1 MTEKLFLKKNSLP
14 IYDFFF
20 SFIMFRTILAPLAS
34 VQVIINFEINSALC
48 AAYPCSE
55 EFDLLVFHGKNLD
68 NFTSHVIVLIIRL
81 YIKWLGLVV
90 HSTGTK
96 NKGKESNSHWLRI
109 YFVWSAMGSILFSP
123 EFPKHQ
129 NPNYLSGLHRQKKA
143 GFINN
148 DEKASRFRW

>member
-1 MTEKLFLKKNSLP
+1 MSEKLFLKKNSLP

-90 HSTGTK
+90 HSLLCGCCHRYKKQGERIKQPLITDLLCLI
-96 NKGKESNSHWLRI
+96 SHGVN
-109 YFVWSAMGSILFSP
+109 FVFS
-123 EFPKHQ
+123 
-129 NPNYLSGLHRQKKA
+129 
-143 GFINN
+143 
-148 DEKASRFRW
+148 

>member
-1 MTEKLFLKKNSLP
+1 MSEKLFLKKNSLP

-48 AAYPCSE
+48 ASYPCSE
-55 EFDLLVFHGKNLD
+55 EFDLLAFLGKNLD

-96 NKGKESNSHWLRI
+96 NKGKESNSH
-109 YFVWSAMGSILFSP
+109 
-123 EFPKHQ
+123 
-129 NPNYLSGLHRQKKA
+129 
-143 GFINN
+143 
-148 DEKASRFRW
+148 